1 MNAAFYIFFSDFPHL
16 MKNVR
21 NGFLETGYDTP
32 KGNVHAGFIKEAWE
46 NDRSSVTLKVMPHIS
61 RLHLYP
67 NGFEK
72 MRVGPALRL
81 FSEEVLKGLYFYR
94 SQVEKVYGPARETE
108 AFILRMSKLIAIM
121 TSRCA
126 KTSLRPDSANA
137 AYLKEFLI
145 FLNEWELVHIRD

>member
-1 MNAAFYIFFSDFPHL
+1 
-16 MKNVR
+16 
-21 NGFLETGYDTP
+21 
-32 KGNVHAGFIKEAWE
+32 
-46 NDRSSVTLKVMPHIS
+46 MPHIS